1 MSFSEQ
7 HSIPKDKLWI
17 ILLCEWKF
25 DLVLFLQTQHLHY
38 CTNCCRMVR
47 DTQYSDDFLI
57 ILNSMLFIF
66 YQPFVA
72 LYINVLLY
80 SSGLREMKT
89 HRTVGNLQILSME
102 KTIQRMWGV
111 TSLRTGEYQT
121 LHHQRQHQQPQK
133 LHRTTAHYNNLTYT
147 HRLPHRDIVPI
158 QVGCACHSALLSICS
173 LLFCPFRPPIFHI
186 SSFLLLQPLTF
197 FSFPCSPQSSLPQ
210 FFSHCFVYHFFLQLL
225 SYSHLFS
232 WSIQYHI
239 PLNLKKAKIWNYWP
253 WFP

>member
-1 MSFSEQ
+1 
-7 HSIPKDKLWI
+7 
-17 ILLCEWKF
+17 
-25 DLVLFLQTQHLHY
+25 
-38 CTNCCRMVR
+38 MVR

-57 ILNSMLFIF
+57 ILNSMLSIF

-102 KTIQRMWGV
+102 KTVQRMWGV

-133 LHRTTAHYNNLTYT
+133 LHRTITHHNNLTYTHRLPHRTTAHYSNLTYT

-158 QVGCACHSALLSICS
+158 QVGCACHSALLSIGS

-186 SSFLLLQPLTF
+186 SSFLLSRPLTF
-197 FSFPCSPQSSLPQ
+197 SSLPCSPQSSLPQ

-225 SYSHLFS
+225 SCSHLFS

-239 PLNLKKAKIWNYWP
+239 PLNLKKA
-253 WFP
+253 